1 MNESRV
7 ARLVSGKDL
16 LEQFNAADG
25 RMEVE
30 EDGQWEGHPLDDD
43 PWHEAVEC
51 CLHNVGSHLA
61 KQIKGNIKIPY
72 WCPKC
77 LH

>member
-1 MNESRV
+1 
-7 ARLVSGKDL
+7 
-16 LEQFNAADG
+16 
-25 RMEVE
+25 MEVE

-51 CLHNVGSHLA
+51 RLHNVGSHLA